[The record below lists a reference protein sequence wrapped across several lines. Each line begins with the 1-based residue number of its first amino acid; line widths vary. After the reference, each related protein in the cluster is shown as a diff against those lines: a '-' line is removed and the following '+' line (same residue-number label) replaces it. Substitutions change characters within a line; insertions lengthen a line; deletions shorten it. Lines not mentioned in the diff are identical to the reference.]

1 MASKYWIKLYHEIL
15 HERKMAQLSDRLW
28 RRSIE
33 FFLFAGE
40 IDDGG
45 ALPTLDDM
53 AWTLHQSPEVLETDL
68 GELAKV
74 GITDQRGGKWF
85 VTNFSKRQ
93 EKMDKAE
100 YMRRLRDERQKDEY
114 YQGQEEPLPDSYQP
128 VTNGNADTDK
138 IRIDKNRTE
147 SLRFIPDHL
156 ATPAFLNE
164 WGEWQQH
171 HIDKGKPLTP
181 GAIQQQVKNF
191 NEWGEARSIAAM
203 KHSRGNNWAALVEPT
218 KKGGPSRDSSPAEAE
233 IMAHIG
239 TYGTR
244 QEPSFNGDT
253 DKVMRAAGGYRAL
266 CKMSEWDAVK
276 AIRNAQ
282 KAVKV

>member
-15 HERKMAQLSDRLW
+15 HERKMAQLSDHLW

-40 IDDGG
+40 VDDDG

-53 AWTLHQSPEVLETDL
+53 AWTLHQSPELIETDL
-68 GELAKV
+68 AELANV
-74 GITDQRGGKWF
+74 GIVDQRGGRWF

-93 EKMDKAE
+93 AKMDKAE
-100 YMRRLRDERQKDEY
+100 YMRRLRNERQKDEY
-114 YQGQEEPLPDSYQP
+114 YQGDTEQLPDSYQP
-128 VTNGNADTDK
+128 VTNSNTDK
-138 IRIDKNRTE
+138 IRIDKNRKE
-147 SLRFIPDHL
+147 GLRLLPSHL
-156 ATPAFLNE
+156 ATPDFLNE

-171 HIDKGKPLTP
+171 HIQHGRPLTQ
-181 GAIQQQVKNF
+181 GAIKEQVKQF
-191 NEWGEARSIAAM
+191 NEWGEARAIAAM
-203 KHSRGNNWAALVEPT
+203 KYSRGKNWTGLFEPSN
-218 KKGGPSRDSSPAEAE
+218 KGGPGGDLSPAEGE

-244 QEPSFNGDT
+244 QEPSFNGET
-253 DKVMRAAGGYRAL
+253 DKIMKAAGGYRAL

-276 AIRNAQ
+276 AIRSAQ
-282 KAVKV
+282 KAVTK